1 MDIKALET
9 LISVVDLGS
18 MAETARRQGLT
29 PAAIAQRIAALEQV
43 LGLKLVVRAGRRM
56 QPTPEGVIIAERSR
70 SIVQE
75 AAMLAAVDIDE
86 VYSGPLRIGAIA
98 TALTGFFPH
107 SMTELSQLAPRLA
120 VHISTRT
127 SAQLYEDIQ
136 NKEID
141 VAVMVRPPFSF
152 PKTHGWHL
160 LHKEPLV
167 LLKPESLRGT
177 DPVAI
182 LKTHPYIVHDRNSWG
197 GRLTE
202 RYLREQKIQL
212 RGVLELDSLEAI
224 SIMVHA
230 GLGVTIVPEWASP
243 WPGRLKIDRL
253 RLPHA
258 PLREVGFLWIRSAI
272 APGRIELLKR
282 AFRPRPDRA
291 ARGIR

>member
-9 LISVVDLGS
+9 LISVADLGS

-29 PAAIAQRIAALEQV
+29 PAAIAQRIGALEQE
-43 LGLKLVVRAGRRM
+43 LGLKLVTRAGRRM
-56 QPTPEGVIIAERSR
+56 RPTPEGVIVAERSR

-75 AAMLAAVDIDE
+75 AAMLAAIDIDE

-98 TALTGFFPH
+98 TALTGILPH
-107 SMTELSQLAPRLA
+107 PIKELSRLAPRLA
-120 VHISTRT
+120 VHISART

-136 NKEID
+136 NREID
-141 VAVMVRPPFSF
+141 VAVLVKPPFAF
-152 PKTHGWHL
+152 PKTYGWHSL
-160 LHKEPLV
+160 RKEPLI

-212 RGVLELDSLEAI
+212 RGVLELDSLDAI
-224 SIMVHA
+224 SLMVHA

-243 WPGRLKIDRL
+243 WPGGMKINRL

-258 PLREVGFLWIRSAI
+258 PLREVGLLWIRSGI
-272 APGRIELLKR
+272 APGRIELLKQ
-282 AFRPRPDRA
+282 AFR
-291 ARGIR
+291 